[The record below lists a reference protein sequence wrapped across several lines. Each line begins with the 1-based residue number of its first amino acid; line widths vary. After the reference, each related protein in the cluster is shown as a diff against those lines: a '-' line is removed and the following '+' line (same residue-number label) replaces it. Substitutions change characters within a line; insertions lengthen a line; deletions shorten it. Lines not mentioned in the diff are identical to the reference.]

1 MTISILGSGSWSTAI
16 ADLLAE
22 KEKVLIYARDEK
34 VVSSINKDHINKKYF
49 PNININENIKATSNL
64 KEIFENK
71 YIVNGIPTQQ
81 VRNVLNKANEF
92 LTDDH
97 VIINLSKGLELN
109 THKRISEIFYEFN
122 KNISFVALSGPSHA
136 EEVIL
141 KMPTTVVA
149 ASKDLNLAIEVQNI
163 FVRDYFRVYSS
174 NDLIGVELGG
184 AIKNILAFGI
194 GIAQGLGYGDNAKAA
209 LITRG
214 IHEMS
219 KFACEFGAEF
229 KTINGLAGVG
239 DLIVTATSKHSRNNR
254 AGILIGEGLSIDEL
268 SDKINMV
275 VEGIPTTRSVY
286 ELAKNKNIELPITN
300 EIYQVL
306 FNNKDCKDSVND
318 LMMRDIKSEF

>member
-64 KEIFENK
+64 KEMFENK

>member
-1 MTISILGSGSWSTAI
+1 MTISILGAGSWSTAI

-22 KEKVLIYARDEK
+22 GEDVLIYARDEN
-34 VVSSINKDHINKKYF
+34 VVSSINNDHVNIKYF
-49 PNININENIKATSNL
+49 PNIKIRENIRATSNL
-64 KEIFENK
+64 EEIFKNK

-81 VRNVLNKANEF
+81 IRNVLEKVKGQ
-92 LTDDH
+92 LKDDH

-109 THKRISEIFYEFN
+109 SYKRISEIFKDFN
-122 KNISFVALSGPSHA
+122 QNIFFVALSGPSHA

-141 KMPTTVVA
+141 KMPTTIVS
-149 ASKDLNLAIEVQNI
+149 ASDNSDLAKEVQEL

-194 GIAQGLGYGDNAKAA
+194 GMAEGLGYGDNAKAA

-219 KFACEFGAEF
+219 RFACKFGAEF

-254 AGILIGEGLSIDEL
+254 AGFLVGQGLSLEKLQDE
-268 SDKINMV
+268 INMV
-275 VEGIPTTRSVY
+275 VEGIPTTKSVY
-286 ELAKNKNIELPITN
+286 ELAKIKNIELPITN
-300 EIYQVL
+300 EIYEVL
-306 FNNKDCKDSVND
+306 FNDKNCDESVKD
-318 LMMRDIKSEF
+318 LMMREIKSEF

>member
-1 MTISILGSGSWSTAI
+1 MTISILGAGSWSTAI

-34 VVSSINKDHINKKYF
+34 VVSSINKEHINKKYF

-64 KEIFENK
+64 KEIFKNK

-194 GIAQGLGYGDNAKAA
+194 GMAQGLGYGDNAKAA

-254 AGILIGEGLSIDEL
+254 AGILIGEGLSLDEL

>member
-1 MTISILGSGSWSTAI
+1 MTISILGAGSWSTAI

-22 KEKVLIYARDEK
+22 KEDVLIYARDET
-34 VVSSINKDHINKKYF
+34 VVTSINNDHINNKYF
-49 PNININENIKATSNL
+49 PKNKLNKNIKATSNL
-64 KEIFENK
+64 EEIFNNN

-81 VRNVLNKANEF
+81 IRSVLNKADG
-92 LTDDH
+92 LLKDDH
-97 VIINLSKGLELN
+97 IIVNLSKGLELN
-109 THKRISEIFYEFN
+109 SHKRISEIFKDFN
-122 KNISFVALSGPSHA
+122 KNISYVALSGPSHA

-141 KMPTTVVA
+141 KMPTTIVS
-149 ASKDLNLAIEVQNI
+149 ASENEYLAKEVQEI

-174 NDLIGVELGG
+174 NDLVGVELGG

-194 GIAQGLGYGDNAKAA
+194 GMAQGLGYGDNAKAA

-219 KFACEFGAEF
+219 RFACEFGAEF

-254 AGILIGEGLSIDEL
+254 AGILVGEGLKLEDL
-268 SDKINMV
+268 HKKINMV
-275 VEGIPTTRSVY
+275 VEGIPTTKSVY

-300 EIYQVL
+300 EIYEVL
-306 FNNKDCKDSVND
+306 FNNKDCDQSVKD

>member
-1 MTISILGSGSWSTAI
+1 MTISILGAGSWSTAI

-22 KEKVLIYARDEK
+22 KEDVLIYARDER
-34 VVSSINKDHINKKYF
+34 VVSSINNDHINTKYF
-49 PNININENIKATSNL
+49 PDNILRENIRATDSL
-64 KEIFENK
+64 KDIYKNK
-71 YIVNGIPTQQ
+71 FIVNGIPTQQ
-81 VRNVLNKANEF
+81 IRNVLKQSEGL
-92 LTDDH
+92 LTDNH

-109 THKRISEIFYEFN
+109 SHKRISEIFKDFN
-122 KNISFVALSGPSHA
+122 PNISFVALSGPSHA

-141 KMPTTVVA
+141 KMPTTLVSA
-149 ASKDLNLAIEVQNI
+149 CEEIDLAKEVQMLFI
-163 FVRDYFRVYSS
+163 RDYFRVYSS
-174 NDLIGVELGG
+174 NDLVGVELGG

-194 GIAQGLGYGDNAKAA
+194 GMAQGLGYGDNAKAA

-219 KFACEFGAEF
+219 RFACEFGAEF

-254 AGILIGEGLSIDEL
+254 AGILVGQGLSLEDL
-268 SDKINMV
+268 QDKIKMV

-286 ELAKNKNIELPITN
+286 ELAKEKNIDLPITN

-306 FNNKDCKDSVND
+306 FNNKDCNESVKD
-318 LMMRDIKSEF
+318 LMMREIKSEF

>member
-306 FNNKDCKDSVND
+306 FNNKDCKDSVDD